1 MAKTLEESVG
11 DLLSAMGYAGRQ
23 SQRPASFSIGSVLS
37 GTQEGLT
44 IQCGGTVLEAS
55 DLWCNEALLEGYS
68 PKLEGDLPGSCPDGS
83 TQTPVRKDQ
92 LTRAEFALNAGDRVV
107 LLTEDQQE
115 YYLICKVV
123 PLV

>member
-1 MAKTLEESVG
+1 MSNPLFAI
-11 DLLSAMGYAGRQ
+11 DAGHYIDTPV
-23 SQRPASFSIGSVLS
+23 SYTHL
-37 GTQEGLT
+37 
-44 IQCGGTVLEAS
+44 
-55 DLWCNEALLEGYS
+55 
-68 PKLEGDLPGSCPDGS
+68 DLPGSCPDGS

>member
-23 SQRPASFSIGSVLS
+23 SQRPASFSIGTVLS

-55 DLWCNEALLEGYS
+55 DLWCNEALL
-68 PKLEGDLPGSCPDGS
+68 DLPGSCPDGS